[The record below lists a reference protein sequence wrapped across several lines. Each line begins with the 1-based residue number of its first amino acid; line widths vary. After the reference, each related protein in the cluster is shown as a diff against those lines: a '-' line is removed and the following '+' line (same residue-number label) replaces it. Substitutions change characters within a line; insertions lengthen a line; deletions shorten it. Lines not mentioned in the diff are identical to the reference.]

1 MEYKPKSGSQK
12 RKEKA
17 EKEKREQESSVNQ
30 KTLDCLR
37 ESKPDIIW
45 SKKAPASIRQMIL
58 MLKSLKMMLSLI
70 VV

>member
-30 KTLDCLR
+30 KTLNC
-37 ESKPDIIW
+37 PGFT
-45 SKKAPASIRQMIL
+45 KKRVEAGNNL
-58 MLKSLKMMLSLI
+58 D
-70 VV
+70 